1 MSDRGCHLAKS
12 VKRMI
17 FNSFNFI
24 VLFPFI
30 FLLYYAIPAKYCKM
44 RNFFLLF
51 VSYLLYFQWKPVY
64 ALILLGVTMVTYFT
78 ALLVAKSKSPKRI
91 LTVGVLL
98 TLLPLVFFK
107 YFNFVNDSISEV
119 IAMFGGQFQLVGLN
133 WAIPVGISFFTFQA
147 LSYLWDVYY
156 KKQEAEHDFLIYAL
170 FVSFFPS
177 IVSGPINR
185 ASLIIP
191 QLKNLRP
198 YFDYNKAVT
207 GLRMLLW
214 GMFMKVVVA
223 DRVALYVDKV
233 FPDYLHYTGTSC
245 LIASVLYTFQIYA
258 DFAGYSLMA
267 IGVGKVLGFELTEN
281 FRRPYFSVSV
291 TDFWHRW
298 HISLSTWLKDY
309 VYIPMGGSRCSKLR
323 NYWNIF
329 VTFLVSGIWHGANW
343 TFIVWGCMHG
353 VCQILEKML
362 GLQKCN
368 NGRLG
373 RAIKIFVTFMVV
385 NFAWIF
391 FRMPTLTDACG
402 VIARIFDFS
411 LSIKPFMPS
420 NTDILL
426 SIMGL
431 TMLFIKDYFDEYR
444 PTSLVVFNNRRV
456 LVRWVAYVIIFVMIM
471 LTGVLGADQ
480 FIYVSF

>member
-1 MSDRGCHLAKS
+1 ML
-12 VKRMI
+12 

-24 VLFPFI
+24 VIFPLL
-30 FLLYYAIPAKYCKM
+30 FLLYYAIPAKYAKM
-44 RNFFLLF
+44 RNLFLLL
-51 VSYLLYFQWKPVY
+51 VSYLLYLQWKLIY
-64 ALILLGVTMVTYFT
+64 ALILLGVTVTTYFSASILT
-78 ALLVAKSKSPKRI
+78 KSKHPKLI

-98 TLLPLVFFK
+98 SLFPLVFFK
-107 YFNFVNDSISEV
+107 YYNFINDSISDTLS
-119 IAMFGGQFQLVGLN
+119 ALGLNFHLQGLN
-133 WAIPVGISFFTFQA
+133 WAIPLGISFYTFQA

-156 KKQEAEHDFLIYAL
+156 KKQEVETDFLTYAL

-177 IVSGPINR
+177 IVSGPINK

-191 QLKNLRP
+191 QLRNIRP
-198 YFDYNKAVT
+198 YFDYNKAVV
-207 GLRMLLW
+207 GLKLLLW

-233 FPDYLHYTGTSC
+233 LPDYMHYTGINC
-245 LIASVLYTFQIYA
+245 FVASILYTIQIYA

-281 FRRPYFSVSV
+281 FHRPYFSVSV
-291 TDFWHRW
+291 TDFWRRW

-323 NYWNIF
+323 NYWNIL

-353 VCQILEKML
+353 ICQIIEKML
-362 GLQKCN
+362 GQQKCEY
-368 NGRLG
+368 GRLG
-373 RAIKIFVTFMVV
+373 KAIKISITFLIV

-391 FRMPTLTDACG
+391 FRMPTLSDACG

-411 LSIKPFMPS
+411 LPMNIFIES
-420 NTDILL
+420 NTSLLFIIMGPTILL
-426 SIMGL
+426 
-431 TMLFIKDYFDEYR
+431 IKDYFDEYHPNR
-444 PTSLVVFNNRRV
+444 LVIFNNPRK
-456 LVRWVAYVIIFVMIM
+456 LVHWSAYIIVFVMIM
-471 LTGVLGADQ
+471 LTGVFGADQ
-480 FIYVSF
+480 FIYVCF